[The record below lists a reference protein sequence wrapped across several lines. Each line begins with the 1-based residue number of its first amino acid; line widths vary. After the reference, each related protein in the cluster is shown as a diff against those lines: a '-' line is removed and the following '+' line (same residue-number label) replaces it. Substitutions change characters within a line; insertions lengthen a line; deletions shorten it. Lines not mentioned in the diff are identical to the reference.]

1 MAVHRPHFLA
11 IGNICFDIVNDTKIL
26 GGSSAYS
33 AILAHNLGY
42 EAAIVTS
49 VGADFSPDLLPSG
62 IRIYPQFGDKTTTFV
77 NRETAYGR
85 VQFVR
90 SVAEPIDSDA
100 IPKEGLSAR
109 IAYLCPILN
118 DFSPELIERI
128 NADVIGLA
136 PQGWMRSVG
145 TGGKV
150 YKQRFSALERVVPKA
165 DVVFVSE
172 EDVGNSDLERL
183 IEQANI
189 LVLTHGKE
197 GAEIFMDGGREYTCV
212 PAFIKPEVD
221 PTGAGDIFG
230 AAFLLHYHETNDPK
244 EAARFGAWAASFVV
258 QGQGTSAIPG
268 REEMLGFPAV
278 PYTETEAAEITAG

>member
-1 MAVHRPHFLA
+1 MAIRRPQFLA
-11 IGNICFDIVNDTKIL
+11 IGNVCFDIVNDKKIL

-42 EAAIVTS
+42 DAAIVTS
-49 VGADFSPDLLPSG
+49 VGTDFSPALLPAG
-62 IRIYPQFGDKTTTFV
+62 IRIYPQFGNKTTTFV

-90 SVAEPIDSDA
+90 SVAEPIDPDA
-100 IPKEGLSAR
+100 IPERLLSAR

-118 DFSPELIERI
+118 DFSPALIDRI
-128 NADVIGLA
+128 NADVIGIA
-136 PQGWMRSVG
+136 PQGWMRRVG
-145 TGGKV
+145 TDGKV
-150 YKQRFSALERVVPKA
+150 HKQHFAALEQVVPKA

-172 EDVGNSDLERL
+172 EDVENSDLERL
-183 IEQANI
+183 TEQAHI

-197 GAEIFMDGGREYTCV
+197 GAEIFMDGGREYAYV
-212 PAFIKPEVD
+212 PAFIKPEID

-268 REEMLGFPAV
+268 REQMLEFPVAA
-278 PYTETEAAEITAG
+278 YTETEAAEITTG

>member
-1 MAVHRPHFLA
+1 MAIRRPHFLA
-11 IGNICFDIVNDTKIL
+11 IGNVCFDIVDDKKIL

-42 EAAIVTS
+42 EAAIVTR
-49 VGADFSPDLLPSG
+49 VGTDFSPALLPAG
-62 IRIYPQFGDKTTTFV
+62 IRLYPQFGSTTTTFV
-77 NRETAYGR
+77 NRETPYGR
-85 VQFVR
+85 IQFVR
-90 SVAEPIDSDA
+90 SVAEPIKLEV
-100 IPKEGLSAR
+100 IPDGLLSAR
-109 IAYLCPILN
+109 IVYLCPILN
-118 DFSPELIERI
+118 DFSPELSERI

-145 TGGKV
+145 ADGKV
-150 YKQRFSALERVVPKA
+150 YKQRFFALERVVPKA

-172 EDVGNSDLERL
+172 EDVENNDLECL
-183 IEQANI
+183 TEQANI

-197 GAEIFMDGGREYTCV
+197 GAEIFMDGGREYAYV
-212 PAFIKPEVD
+212 PAFIRPEVD

-230 AAFLLHYHETNDPK
+230 AAFLLHYHETNNPE

-268 REEMLGFPAV
+268 REEMLGFPVAS
-278 PYTETEAAEITAG
+278 YTETEAAEITTG